1 MFGTLSGV
9 AASAPAAGR
18 RRLAATAKEA
28 IAAVCPNDPC
38 GRFAFTAIGNDPK
51 TCESV
56 EPVPRFEPLQ
66 RLKRPGI
73 RLSVRFRDA
82 VGRSAHPLSLR
93 AR

>member
-38 GRFAFTAIGNDPK
+38 GSICLHGDR
-51 TCESV
+51 
-56 EPVPRFEPLQ
+56 Q
-66 RLKRPGI
+66 R
-73 RLSVRFRDA
+73 S
-82 VGRSAHPLSLR
+82 
-93 AR
+93 